1 MFEFLYVSFGFLAG
15 ITLYLTTDLMPHQTL
30 FTVVHSLQAALI
42 VALLVLYRL
51 RALKLRAALVLLL
64 LSIQVSLSLDMWH
77 IAVSGVNGMN
87 AAEVMGVFLL
97 LSILIPLSVTV
108 FWRPLPYILT
118 AGTLALYA
126 VCVWIT
132 QDPHLTMMLPIMF
145 LSMAVL
151 MFMGGKMVQ
160 MVNTLHTK
168 EQNTAAKQRK
178 VLEFLNMD
186 EQELLRFIRLSQRGN
201 LSERQ
206 KTRLLG
212 LLDETTRTQVLEV
225 AADVVEKKR
234 QNLAAL
240 ESRELG
246 LSPYEREISLMI
258 LQGKSIAD
266 IAAKLKKNTSAI
278 TSARTVIRSKLGLET
293 GDNLYDALLKLVE
306 TTSAGEPSGK
316 LTAERQAD
324 E

>member
-1 MFEFLYVSFGFLAG
+1 
-15 ITLYLTTDLMPHQTL
+15 
-30 FTVVHSLQAALI
+30 
-42 VALLVLYRL
+42 
-51 RALKLRAALVLLL
+51 
-64 LSIQVSLSLDMWH
+64 
-77 IAVSGVNGMN
+77 
-87 AAEVMGVFLL
+87 
-97 LSILIPLSVTV
+97 
-108 FWRPLPYILT
+108 
-118 AGTLALYA
+118 
-126 VCVWIT
+126 
-132 QDPHLTMMLPIMF
+132 
-145 LSMAVL
+145 
-151 MFMGGKMVQ
+151 
-160 MVNTLHTK
+160 
-168 EQNTAAKQRK
+168 
-178 VLEFLNMD
+178 
-186 EQELLRFIRLSQRGN
+186 GN